1 MSPLFKIFRLLLYE
15 VKLKSKSKSKIIE
28 WIPLSGLIYFLV
40 FIGYY
45 FWMRGHDF
53 SSFNSISA
61 AGQFG
66 DMFGAFN
73 ALFTGL
79 AFVGL
84 AITIWLQV
92 EQFAE
97 DKLDARNS
105 QIETTFFSMMG
116 NLQRIVETAYFNDE
130 SEGRVYSGREYFRF
144 ALNLLEGAYR
154 SEIYK
159 FQQVRFQSYEIN
171 VRRKYVFLQ
180 AVPMFDDEKRICVI
194 KAYNEF
200 YKIND
205 YNLGH
210 YFRYLYNVIKYI
222 RGKYPSDTET
232 QEKYVGLIQAQLS
245 NDELGLLFY
254 NAFSKFAR
262 NEKDEDIFRQWLDD
276 YNFFQN
282 IDGRCV
288 FDDALTAFYP
298 RSKFKYM
305 TMQSKEA

>member
-1 MSPLFKIFRLLLYE
+1 MECVLWDGQGEKKVKANRFTGNHGRRFFAFTGGSAGKRSGWTASISHDTRMSPLFKIFRLLLYE

-40 FIGYY
+40 CIGYY

-159 FQQVRFQSYEIN
+159 FQQVRFQS
-171 VRRKYVFLQ
+171 
-180 AVPMFDDEKRICVI
+180 
-194 KAYNEF
+194 
-200 YKIND
+200 
-205 YNLGH
+205 
-210 YFRYLYNVIKYI
+210 
-222 RGKYPSDTET
+222 
-232 QEKYVGLIQAQLS
+232 
-245 NDELGLLFY
+245 
-254 NAFSKFAR
+254 
-262 NEKDEDIFRQWLDD
+262 
-276 YNFFQN
+276 
-282 IDGRCV
+282 
-288 FDDALTAFYP
+288 
-298 RSKFKYM
+298 
-305 TMQSKEA
+305 